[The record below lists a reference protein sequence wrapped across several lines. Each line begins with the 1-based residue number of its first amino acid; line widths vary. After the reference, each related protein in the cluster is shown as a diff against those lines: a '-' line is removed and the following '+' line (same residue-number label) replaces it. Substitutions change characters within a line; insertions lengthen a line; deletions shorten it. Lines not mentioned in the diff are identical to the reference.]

1 MPCDNITQFLQSRG
15 RKKRTPL
22 SEAFSTTQ
30 HGGSMKRKETREEAV
45 KIVYSMDVN
54 KEFSINNI
62 PEYIE
67 HFELEDMDVDYLE
80 KTISD
85 MIDNMEEIDK
95 YIRDNSK
102 DWKINRIAKVDLAVL
117 RIALSE
123 ILYNKTIPESVSI
136 NEAVEISKKFSN
148 EDSHKFINGILGTVV
163 RCIKE

>member
-1 MPCDNITQFLQSRG
+1 
-15 RKKRTPL
+15 
-22 SEAFSTTQ
+22 
-30 HGGSMKRKETREEAV
+30 MKRKETREEAV

>member
-1 MPCDNITQFLQSRG
+1 
-15 RKKRTPL
+15 
-22 SEAFSTTQ
+22 
-30 HGGSMKRKETREEAV
+30 MKRKETREEAV
-45 KIVYSMDVN
+45 KIAYSMDVN
-54 KEFSINNI
+54 KDFNNFNLT
-62 PEYIE
+62 EYIE
-67 HFELEDMDVDYLE
+67 HFEINDMDNDYLNI
-80 KTISD
+80 TISN
-85 MIDNMEEIDK
+85 MIDNIEEIDK

-163 RCIKE
+163 RSIKKWPTF

>member
-1 MPCDNITQFLQSRG
+1 
-15 RKKRTPL
+15 
-22 SEAFSTTQ
+22 
-30 HGGSMKRKETREEAV
+30 MKRKETREEAV
-45 KIVYSMDVN
+45 KIAYSMDVN
-54 KEFSINNI
+54 KDFNNFDLTN
-62 PEYIE
+62 YIE
-67 HFELEDMDVDYLE
+67 HFEINDMDNDYLNI
-80 KTISD
+80 TISN
-85 MIDNMEEIDK
+85 MIENIEEIDK

-163 RCIKE
+163 RSIKK